1 MVPVALAVICLVP
14 ASRGRGRLDPVG
26 ESSKRFRCRAEPAPF
41 NQAIKS
47 YAQKESQQ
55 KSSFP
60 KPPLINPNAAG
71 IDVGAKE
78 HLFKMFYPSLF

>member
-1 MVPVALAVICLVP
+1 MVPVALAVICLV
-14 ASRGRGRLDPVG
+14 AAARGRGRLDPVG

-47 YAQKESQQ
+47 YAQKEKQSQQ

-60 KPPLINPNAAG
+60 KPASDQPERGRN
-71 IDVGAKE
+71 
-78 HLFKMFYPSLF
+78 